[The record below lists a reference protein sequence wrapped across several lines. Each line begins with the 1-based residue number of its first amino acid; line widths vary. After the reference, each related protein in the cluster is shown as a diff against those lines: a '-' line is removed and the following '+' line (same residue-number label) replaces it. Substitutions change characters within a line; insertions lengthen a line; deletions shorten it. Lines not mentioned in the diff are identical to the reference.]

1 MLKIAIQKSGRLSE
15 KSLAILEQAG
25 IKITNG
31 ERKLVAQAS
40 NFPIQLL
47 YLRDDD
53 IPQCVADGVAD
64 IGFVGENVLAETRYP
79 LQIVERLGFGKC
91 RLSLAIPKSIDYKD
105 IKWFNGKK
113 IATSYPAI
121 LEDQLQAQG
130 IQADIHLISGSVEIA
145 TGIGLADAI
154 FDIVSSGST
163 LISNGLKEV
172 EVLMV
177 SEAVIVGNQNLS
189 VEKQQILEKL
199 LFRFRA
205 VQKGKEYKYVML
217 NAPIAR
223 VPSITNLLPGVK
235 SPTVIPLAEEG
246 WCSIHSAIPENVFW
260 EVIDQL
266 KEQGAQ
272 DLLVI
277 PIEKFID

>member
-25 IKITNG
+25 IKISNSD
-31 ERKLVAQAS
+31 RKLVAHAS

-79 LQIVERLGFGKC
+79 LNIVERLGFGKC
-91 RLSLAIPKSIDYKD
+91 RLSLAIPKSVDYQN
-105 IKWFNGKK
+105 IQWFNGKK
-113 IATSYPAI
+113 IATSYPSI
-121 LEDQLQAQG
+121 LEDQLKSMG
-130 IQADIHLISGSVEIA
+130 VKADIHLISGSVEIS

-172 EVLMV
+172 EVLMQ
-177 SEAVIVGNQNLS
+177 SEAVIVGGKDIT
-189 VEKQQILEKL
+189 VEKQQILDKL

-205 VQKGKEYKYVML
+205 VQKGKEFKYVML
-217 NAPIAR
+217 NAPIAS
-223 VPSITNLLPGVK
+223 VQAISNILPGVK

-246 WCSIHSAIPENVFW
+246 WCSVHSAIPENIFW
-260 EVIDQL
+260 DVIDQL

-272 DLLVI
+272 DILVI
-277 PIEKFID
+277 PIEKFIV

>member
-25 IKITNG
+25 IKISNSD
-31 ERKLVAQAS
+31 RKLVAHAS

-79 LQIVERLGFGKC
+79 LEIVERLGFGKC
-91 RLSLAIPKSIDYKD
+91 RLSLAIPKSIEYQD

-113 IATSYPAI
+113 IATSFPCI
-121 LEDQLQAQG
+121 LEDQLKSLG
-130 IQADIHLISGSVEIA
+130 VNADIHLISGSVEIS

-163 LISNGLKEV
+163 LISNGLREV
-172 EVLMV
+172 EVLMQ
-177 SEAVIVGNQNLS
+177 SEAVIVGRKDIS
-189 VEKQQILEKL
+189 KEKQEILDKL

-205 VQKGKEYKYVML
+205 VQKGKGYKYVML
-217 NAPIAR
+217 NAPTKSVKAI
-223 VPSITNLLPGVK
+223 SNILPGVK

-246 WCSIHSAIPENVFW
+246 WCSIHSAIPENIFW

-272 DLLVI
+272 DILVI
-277 PIEKFID
+277 PIEKFIV

>member
-25 IKITNG
+25 IKISNSD
-31 ERKLVAQAS
+31 RKLVAQAS

-79 LQIVERLGFGKC
+79 LNIVERLGFGKC
-91 RLSLAIPKSIDYKD
+91 RLSLAIPKSVDYQD

-113 IATSYPAI
+113 IATSYPSI
-121 LEDQLQAQG
+121 LEDQLKSFD
-130 IQADIHLISGSVEIA
+130 IKADIHLISGSVEIS

-172 EVLMV
+172 EILMQ
-177 SEAVIVGNQNLS
+177 SEAVIVGRKEMS
-189 VEKQQILEKL
+189 SEKQQILDKL

-205 VQKGKEYKYVML
+205 VQKGKGYKYVML
-217 NAPIAR
+217 NAPAKSVKAI
-223 VPSITNLLPGVK
+223 SNILPGVK

-260 EVIDQL
+260 DVIDKL

-272 DLLVI
+272 DILVI
-277 PIEKFID
+277 PIEKFIV